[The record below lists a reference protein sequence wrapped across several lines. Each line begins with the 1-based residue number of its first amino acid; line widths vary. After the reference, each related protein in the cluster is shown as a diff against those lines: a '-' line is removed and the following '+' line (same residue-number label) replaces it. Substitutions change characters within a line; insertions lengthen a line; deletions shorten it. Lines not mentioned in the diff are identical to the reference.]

1 MGQMRKYW
9 FWNEND
15 AHLDQKLCADEPMN
29 WSKLVEH
36 CKNLVQYSCQAMGNE
51 NRRVPRE

>member
-1 MGQMRKYW
+1 MGQMLKYW